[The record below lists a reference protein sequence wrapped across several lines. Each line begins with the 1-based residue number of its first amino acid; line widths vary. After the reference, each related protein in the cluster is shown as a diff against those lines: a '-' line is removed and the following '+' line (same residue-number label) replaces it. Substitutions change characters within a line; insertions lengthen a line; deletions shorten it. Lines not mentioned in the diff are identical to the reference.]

1 LANIATYLASYG
13 AALAYEDL
21 PPEVT
26 HKAKGLLIDTLACG
40 IGGFTSEPARIAR
53 RIAGTIHQCE
63 MPATILGTSQ
73 ASSPE
78 LATFAN
84 GVMIRYLDF
93 NDSFVSKGGG
103 HPSDNFAPVLTC
115 ADAIHAGG
123 KEVIVAAVL
132 AYEVFGRLFD
142 QFNLT
147 PKGFDQAVTGVI
159 SCAMGASKI
168 LGLSV
173 KQMAQAINLAVV
185 ANLSLGQ
192 TRLGELSMW
201 KGCAMANAGRNGVFA
216 ALLAREGLTGP
227 EPIFEGRSGF
237 FKVVTGPFELD
248 DFGGHGKPFRIMEV
262 TIKRYPC
269 GQFSQTA
276 VDAAINLRSKIS
288 TLDEIAEVKIET
300 FSYGKTVMG
309 GDAEKWHPRTRESAD
324 HSLPYVVGVALMYGS
339 LELKHFEEEYLR
351 NQNLLN
357 LMGKIKVEETEECNQ
372 LYPGAS
378 ASRVEIITRSGG
390 KFSEFV
396 EYHRGHHRHPLSDEE
411 INQKFHS
418 LTGKYMALAQREKL
432 ISLLWDLEHV
442 DDIHHIMEAV
452 II

>member
-1 LANIATYLASYG
+1 MENITGNLSAYG
-13 AALAYEDL
+13 ATLRYEDL
-21 PPEVT
+21 PSEAI
-26 HKAKGLLIDTLACG
+26 HKTKGLLIDTLSCG
-40 IGGFTSEPARIAR
+40 IGGFSSEPARIAR
-53 RIAGTIHQCE
+53 RVAGTIYQCE

-73 ASSPE
+73 TSSPE

-123 KEVIVAAVL
+123 KGVIVAAVL

-159 SCAMGASKI
+159 SGTMGASKI
-168 LGLSV
+168 LRLSE

-201 KGCAMANAGRNGVFA
+201 KGCAMANAGRNAVFA

-237 FKVVTGPFELD
+237 FKVVTGPFQLEK
-248 DFGGHGKPFRIMEV
+248 FGGNGIQHCVI
-262 TIKRYPC
+262 
-269 GQFSQTA
+269 
-276 VDAAINLRSKIS
+276 
-288 TLDEIAEVKIET
+288 
-300 FSYGKTVMG
+300 
-309 GDAEKWHPRTRESAD
+309 
-324 HSLPYVVGVALMYGS
+324 
-339 LELKHFEEEYLR
+339 
-351 NQNLLN
+351 
-357 LMGKIKVEETEECNQ
+357 
-372 LYPGAS
+372 
-378 ASRVEIITRSGG
+378 
-390 KFSEFV
+390 
-396 EYHRGHHRHPLSDEE
+396 RH
-411 INQKFHS
+411 K
-418 LTGKYMALAQREKL
+418 LARC
-432 ISLLWDLEHV
+432 
-442 DDIHHIMEAV
+442 
-452 II
+452 